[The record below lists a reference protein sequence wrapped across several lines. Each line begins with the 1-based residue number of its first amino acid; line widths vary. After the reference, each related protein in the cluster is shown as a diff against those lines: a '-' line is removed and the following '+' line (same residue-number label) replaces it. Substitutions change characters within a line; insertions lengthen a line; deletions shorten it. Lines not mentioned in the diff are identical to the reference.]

1 MSEFNSDVID
11 EERNVYTR
19 PIVIR
24 NNRTIF
30 FLSPKGTIISFPH
43 FSRRETEREKS
54 EDYGVDAS
62 DGGYSGDGGRDTR
75 RLTDAAL

>member
-1 MSEFNSDVID
+1 MSALNADVID

-19 PIVIR
+19 PMVIR

-30 FLSPKGTIISFPH
+30 FFPP
-43 FSRRETEREKS
+43 FFAKRDKS
-54 EDYGVDAS
+54 EGYGEDAL

-75 RLTDAAL
+75 RLTDAAI

>member
-11 EERNVYTR
+11 EDRNVYAQ

-30 FLSPKGTIISFPH
+30 FFPP
-43 FSRRETEREKS
+43 FFAKRDKS

-75 RLTDAAL
+75 RLTDAAI